1 MVSLMIILFLIG
13 YACIALEHNLKIN
26 KAATALLLSSLLWT
40 IYIFY
45 AQGGYLLNVEEYIE
59 HCKFAGKDVVD
70 NVLHYVVDVQI
81 IEHVGDVAEII
92 FFLLGAMTVVELID
106 VHGGFSIITN
116 KITTKN
122 KKKLLWTLS
131 IVTFVM
137 SAILDNLTT
146 TIVMVMLLRKLIAKQ
161 KERWLFACAII
172 LAANSGGAFS
182 PIGDVTTIMLWVKG
196 NVTTQALIPNL
207 IVPSLVS
214 SLLPILLI
222 SFSLKGDLEDVLE
235 EQQSSS
241 HHTLKAAEIV
251 TPFEQKFIFY
261 LGVGCLVFVP
271 IFKSITHLP
280 PFLGI
285 LLGLGALWIYTEMMY
300 GNKKNIPESSKA
312 RISVVLGR
320 IDFTTILFF
329 LGILMAVAALQCA
342 GILHDLSI
350 LLDEKL
356 HNIYL
361 INILIGI
368 LSSIVDNVPLV
379 AGAMGMYE
387 VAPAGCAEAMLP
399 YMQDGTFWLFL
410 TYCAG
415 VGGSILIIGSAAGVV
430 VMGLEKVD
438 FVWYLKHISLY
449 ALIGYL
455 TGAGFFILQEL
466 FLVPM
471 LH

>member
-1 MVSLMIILFLIG
+1 MVILFLIG

-26 KAATALLLSSLLWT
+26 KAATALLLSSVLWT

-45 AQGGYLLNVEEYIE
+45 AQSYLPNVDEFIAF
-59 HCKFAGKDVVD
+59 CAGSNHDVAHDVVRF
-70 NVLHYVVDVQI
+70 VTEKQI

-92 FFLLGAMTVVELID
+92 FFLLGAMTIVELID
-106 VHGGFSIITN
+106 VHGGFSIITD

-131 IVTFVM
+131 IITFIM

-146 TIVMVMLLRKLIAKQ
+146 TIVMVMLLRKLINSQ

-196 NVTTQALIPNL
+196 NVTTQALIPQL
-207 IVPSLVS
+207 IVPSIISAV
-214 SLLPILLI
+214 LPIFLI
-222 SFSLKGDLEDVLE
+222 SLALKGQLEAVTAKSE
-235 EQQSSS
+235 SS
-241 HHTLKAAEIV
+241 HHAFEASKII
-251 TPFEQKFIFY
+251 TPLEQKSIFF
-261 LGVGCLVFVP
+261 LGVGCLIFVP
-271 IFKSITHLP
+271 IFKSFTHLP
-280 PFLGI
+280 PFLGV
-285 LLGLGALWIYTEMMY
+285 LLGLGAMWIYTEVMY
-300 GNKKNIPESSKA
+300 GNKKNVPESSKA

-350 LLDEKL
+350 LLEEKL

-379 AGAMGMYE
+379 AGAMGMYDI
-387 VAPAGCAEAMLP
+387 APVGCAAELVP
-399 YMQDGTFWLFL
+399 YMQDGVFWLFL

-449 ALIGYL
+449 ALLGYL
-455 TGAGFFILQEL
+455 AGAIYFIIQETYL
-466 FLVPM
+466 MPALG
-471 LH
+471 

>member
-1 MVSLMIILFLIG
+1 MYVI
-13 YACIALEHNLKIN
+13 NLKIN

-207 IVPSLVS
+207 ILPSLIS
-214 SLLPILLI
+214 SRFYYL
-222 SFSLKGDLEDVLE
+222 FR
-235 EQQSSS
+235 
-241 HHTLKAAEIV
+241 T
-251 TPFEQKFIFY
+251 QK
-261 LGVGCLVFVP
+261 
-271 IFKSITHLP
+271 ITT
-280 PFLGI
+280 I
-285 LLGLGALWIYTEMMY
+285 
-300 GNKKNIPESSKA
+300 KNIK
-312 RISVVLGR
+312 
-320 IDFTTILFF
+320 
-329 LGILMAVAALQCA
+329 
-342 GILHDLSI
+342 
-350 LLDEKL
+350 EKS
-356 HNIYL
+356 H
-361 INILIGI
+361 G
-368 LSSIVDNVPLV
+368 
-379 AGAMGMYE
+379 
-387 VAPAGCAEAMLP
+387 
-399 YMQDGTFWLFL
+399 
-410 TYCAG
+410 
-415 VGGSILIIGSAAGVV
+415 
-430 VMGLEKVD
+430 
-438 FVWYLKHISLY
+438 
-449 ALIGYL
+449 
-455 TGAGFFILQEL
+455 
-466 FLVPM
+466 
-471 LH
+471 

>member
-1 MVSLMIILFLIG
+1 MIVLFLVG

-26 KAATALLLSSLLWT
+26 KAASALLLSSLLWT

-45 AQGGYLLNVEEYIE
+45 AQSYLPTVDEFVKFSAGGHDIAQSVI
-59 HCKFAGKDVVD
+59 
-70 NVLHYVVDVQI
+70 HYVTEKQI

-92 FFLLGAMTVVELID
+92 FFLLGAMTIVELID
-106 VHGGFSIITN
+106 VHGGFSIITD
-116 KITTKN
+116 KITSKN
-122 KKKLLWTLS
+122 KKKLLWILS
-131 IVTFVM
+131 IITFFM

-146 TIVMVMLLRKLIAKQ
+146 TIVMVMLLRKLIAIQ

-196 NVTTQALIPNL
+196 NVTTQALIPSIL
-207 IVPSLVS
+207 GPSIIS
-214 SLLPILLI
+214 AFLPILLI
-222 SFSLKGDLEDVLE
+222 SFSLKGNLEAVTNE
-235 EQQSSS
+235 HKSS
-241 HHTLKAAEIV
+241 HNTLHASEII
-251 TPFEQKFIFY
+251 TPFEQKFIFF
-261 LGVGCLVFVP
+261 LGVGCLIFVP

-280 PFLGI
+280 PFLGV

-300 GNKKNIPESSKA
+300 GNKKNVPESSKA

-342 GILHDLSI
+342 GILQDLAI
-350 LLDEKL
+350 FLDEKL
-356 HNIYL
+356 NNIYL
-361 INILIGI
+361 INILIGV

-387 VAPAGCAEAMLP
+387 IAPIGCAEAMVP

-438 FVWYLKHISLY
+438 FVWYLKHISFY
-449 ALIGYL
+449 ALLGYL
-455 TGAGFFILQEL
+455 AGALFFIFQESFIL
-466 FLVPM
+466 G
-471 LH
+471 